1 MRATAAELVGGIDE
15 AGRGPLAGPVVAA
28 AVVLDPAR
36 PIAGLDDS
44 KKLSPRRRAELEL
57 LVRRRSLAW
66 SVAMASVEEI
76 DRLNIHHATLLAM
89 RRAALGLRL
98 QPARFLVD
106 GKFVPR
112 LTTPCVAEIGG
123 DGRFACIGAAS
134 ILAKQARDAL
144 MESLH
149 ASHPEFGFDSHKGYP
164 TVAHREAIA
173 RNGVLPCHRRS
184 FAPIRRALA
193 GGVAEIP
200 G

>member
-28 AVVLDPAR
+28 AVVLDPVR

-44 KKLSPRRRAELEL
+44 KKLSPRRRAELAR
-57 LVRRRSLAW
+57 LVRSRAVAW
-66 SVAMASVEEI
+66 SIAMASVEEI

-89 RRAALGLRL
+89 RRAALGLRV

-112 LTTPCVAEIGG
+112 LAIPCAAEIGG

-134 ILAKQARDAL
+134 ILAKQFRDAL

-149 ASHPEFGFDSHKGYP
+149 ACYPEFGFDSHKGYP
-164 TVAHREAIA
+164 TVAHQNAIA
-173 RNGVLPCHRRS
+173 RHGVLPCHRRS
-184 FAPIRRALA
+184 FGPIRRALTGSAA
-193 GGVAEIP
+193 GIP